1 MIAFCD
7 IQTRL
12 RRTSARFLCGTKP
25 GEGSYSASANEATCI
40 TVTDGAVSKR
50 LVEKSLSAHSLF
62 RTAKEKNKCTVTK
75 ENNISH

>member
-12 RRTSARFLCGTKP
+12 RRTSARFLCGTKL

-50 LVEKSLSAHSLF
+50 LVEKSLSAHSYFSELQK
-62 RTAKEKNKCTVTK
+62 RKINAQ
-75 ENNISH
+75 